1 MDTRAFLGL
10 TATHN
15 PYRWLLPVE
24 RRIST
29 SGNFLFGGCA
39 LGAAVSAIEQTT
51 GRTCVWTTAQYLSYA
66 RPGEVMDIDVI
77 VAVTG
82 NQITQA
88 RAIGHVGER
97 EIITVNAALGSR
109 SFPHAGQFVTMP
121 EVPPPQECSKR
132 EALPRHKGTFHE
144 SMEERGV
151 KFRRERDRDETLG
164 DGRSIMWARIPSVID
179 GVDAAAL
186 AVLGDFV
193 PMAVGEALGII
204 GGGNSLDNT
213 LRVAALVPTEW
224 VLLDIQV
231 HTVNNGFGHG
241 NVHMFAEDGTLMAI
255 ASQSCIVRKHVPET
269 VEKSSG
275 G

>member
-1 MDTRAFLGL
+1 MDTRGFLGL

-15 PYRWLLPVE
+15 PYRWFLPVE
-24 RRIST
+24 KRIST

-39 LGAAVSAIEQTT
+39 LGAAVAAIEGTT

-77 VAVTG
+77 VAVAG

-97 EIITVNAALGSR
+97 EIITVNAALGTR
-109 SFPHAGQFVTMP
+109 SFEHAGQFVAMP
-121 EVPPPQECSKR
+121 QVPAPTECPKR
-132 EALPRHKGTFHE
+132 ESLPRHKGTFHE
-144 SMEERGV
+144 SMEERMV
-151 KFRRERDRDETLG
+151 KMRPERDRDGTLG
-164 DGRSIMWARIPSVID
+164 DGRSLMWARIPSVIE

-213 LRVAALVPTEW
+213 LRVAQLVPTDW
-224 VLLDIQV
+224 VLLDIHV
-231 HTVNNGFGHG
+231 HSVHNGFGHG

-255 ASQSCIVRKHVPET
+255 ASQSCIVRKMSLHH
-269 VEKSSG
+269 KSG
-275 G
+275 GNT